1 MSSPLPPDPYAALG
15 VAKDVEF
22 SAIRSAYRKLALL
35 HHPDRIKDEALREK
49 GKDEFQKIQRAWEL
63 LGDAEK
69 RQRYDDR
76 VRLAELRKE
85 SMMRDS
91 PQRSASTANYST
103 RPAPAPAS
111 QAAHA
116 TNAREYREDGNYF
129 EEVRQPRNVPT
140 YDEPYT
146 YDEPSRTTSRKYP
159 EYEKRAPAPKT
170 EKKSKAASS
179 FAAAGLAAQFAS
191 KLRTQAAEKSK
202 SSRAEEKK
210 SDREKKRERT
220 EKVQTR
226 RTAYVGD
233 YSSDSDHTEVRPSM
247 RPSSRSKTT
256 SDYPR
261 TASSK
266 SEKPRELDEES
277 FDGKWEK
284 HHDDVKAYIS
294 KASNRPS
301 LDRSGSDAYQYWA
314 GGESK
319 GRKSGSDNEKR
330 PNSSKGRRTQDDYFT
345 PPFTKSTSSPNN
357 LRAHIE
363 ERAPPRSTV
372 GVSRDRDH
380 RERDR
385 ERERDRGRDKDREHD
400 RDREHRKVV
409 PPLSRSHTTPMPR
422 SSSKKDSAPSKGS
435 NLKHGEAHVH
445 DSSYSSSSSPQTP
458 EMREQSPPRTS
469 KGRYASTTSTK
480 YQIVDPEI
488 VDDEGARAPRIAKI
502 YPDEDRYARYHSP
515 EPISREAYT
524 RETDRRSRDKP
535 DRPKVDTS
543 SRSKSSRG
551 AAMMQEMA
559 GTVPPL
565 RRGDSGHH
573 TDSRASPRSPR
584 DTPPLSRHD
593 SGREKLFMEVSPEDR
608 YNRAY
613 PAEKANVAPRR
624 DAASAKYAN
633 YTRDAPDLREAE
645 YRSRF
650 PEPFRARRPSVY

>member
-15 VAKDVEF
+15 VAKDAEF

-91 PQRSASTANYST
+91 PQRAASTANYST
-103 RPAPAPAS
+103 RPTPAPA
-111 QAAHA
+111 AHTPHA
-116 TNAREYREDGNYF
+116 TNAREYREDGNFF
-129 EEVRQPRNVPT
+129 EEVRQPRHVPT
-140 YDEPYT
+140 YDESYA
-146 YDEPSRTTSRKYP
+146 YDEPSRSSSRKYP

-170 EKKSKAASS
+170 EKKSKTTTS

-191 KLRTQAAEKSK
+191 TLRSKAAEKSK
-202 SSRAEEKK
+202 SSKAEEKK

-226 RTAYVGD
+226 RTAYVDD
-233 YSSDSDHTEVRPSM
+233 YSSDSDYTEVRPSM

-261 TASSK
+261 TTSSK
-266 SEKPRELDEES
+266 SEKTRDLDEES
-277 FDGKWEK
+277 FDGKWER
-284 HHDDVKAYIS
+284 HHDDTKAYIS
-294 KASNRPS
+294 KASNRPGME
-301 LDRSGSDAYQYWA
+301 RSGSDAYQYWA
-314 GGESK
+314 GGETK
-319 GRKSGSDNEKR
+319 GRKSGSDSEKR
-330 PNSSKGRRTQDDYFT
+330 PSSSKGRRTQEDYFT
-345 PPFTKSTSSPNN
+345 PSFSKSTSSPSN
-357 LRAHIE
+357 LRAHVE

-372 GVSRDRDH
+372 GVSRDRD
-380 RERDR
+380 RERD
-385 ERERDRGRDKDREHD
+385 RDRGRDKDREHE
-400 RDREHRKVV
+400 RDREHRKVI

-422 SSSKKDSAPSKGS
+422 SSSKKDSAPPKGS
-435 NLKHGEAHVH
+435 NLKHSEAHVH

-488 VDDEGARAPRIAKI
+488 VDDEGGRGPRITKI
-502 YPDEDRYARYHSP
+502 YPDAERYARYHSP
-515 EPISREAYT
+515 EPISRDAYA

-535 DRPKVDTS
+535 ERPKVDTG

-551 AAMMQEMA
+551 ASMMADVAA
-559 GTVPPL
+559 GGVPPI

-593 SGREKLFMEVSPEDR
+593 SGRNKLFMEVPPEDR
-608 YNRAY
+608 YNRSY
-613 PAEKANVAPRR
+613 SGEKVNIAPRR
-624 DAASAKYAN
+624 DPSTAKYAEM
-633 YTRDAPDLREAE
+633 REAE
-645 YRSRF
+645 YSSRF
-650 PEPFRARRPSVY
+650 PEPIRVRRPSVY

>member
-1 MSSPLPPDPYAALG
+1 MASPLPPDPYAALG

-22 SAIRSAYRKLALL
+22 STIRSAYRKLALL

-91 PQRSASTANYST
+91 PQRAASTANYPM
-103 RPAPAPAS
+103 RPAPAPAAH
-111 QAAHA
+111 AAH
-116 TNAREYREDGNYF
+116 TPHTSNTREYREDGNYF

-140 YDEPYT
+140 YDEPYS

-159 EYEKRAPAPKT
+159 DYEKRTPAPKS
-170 EKKSKAASS
+170 EKKSKAASA
-179 FAAAGLAAQFAS
+179 FATAGLAAQFAS
-191 KLRTQAAEKSK
+191 TLRSRVAEKSK
-202 SSRAEEKK
+202 SSKADEKK

-233 YSSDSDHTEVRPSM
+233 YSSDSDHTEVRPSL
-247 RPSSRSKTT
+247 RPNSRSKTT

-261 TASSK
+261 TTPSK
-266 SEKPRELDEES
+266 SEKPREVDEES

-301 LDRSGSDAYQYWA
+301 MDRTASDAYQYWQS
-314 GGESK
+314 GEPK
-319 GRKSGSDNEKR
+319 GRKSGSDSEKR
-330 PNSSKGRRTQDDYFT
+330 PNSSKGRRSTQDDYFT
-345 PPFTKSTSSPNN
+345 PAFGKSTSSPSN
-357 LRAHIE
+357 LRAHLE

-385 ERERDRGRDKDREHD
+385 ERDRGRDKDREHE
-400 RDREHRKVV
+400 RDREPRKVV

-422 SSSKKDSAPSKGS
+422 SSSKKDSAPSKSS
-435 NLKHGEAHVH
+435 NLKHAEAHVH
-445 DSSYSSSSSPQTP
+445 ESSYSSSSSPQTP

-469 KGRYASTTSTK
+469 KGRYPATTSTK

-488 VDDEGARAPRIAKI
+488 VDDEGGRGPRITKI

-515 EPISREAYT
+515 DPISRDAYA

-535 DRPKVDTS
+535 ERPKVDTS
-543 SRSKSSRG
+543 SRGKSSRG
-551 AAMMQEMA
+551 ASMMADVAA
-559 GTVPPL
+559 GGVPPL

-584 DTPPLSRHD
+584 DTPPPSRHD
-593 SGREKLFMEVSPEDR
+593 SGRGKLFMEVPSEDR
-608 YNRAY
+608 YNRPY
-613 PAEKANVAPRR
+613 PAEKVNVAPRR
-624 DAASAKYAN
+624 DASAAKYADL
-633 YTRDAPDLREAE
+633 RDAE
-645 YRSRF
+645 YSSRF

>member
-15 VAKDVEF
+15 VAKDAEF
-22 SAIRSAYRKLALL
+22 SAIRSSYRKLALL

-85 SMMRDS
+85 AMTRDP
-91 PQRSASTANYST
+91 PQRAASTANYNT
-103 RPAPAPAS
+103 RTAAPAPAS
-111 QAAHA
+111 HAAHA
-116 TNAREYREDGNYF
+116 TNTREYREDGNFF
-129 EEVRQPRNVPT
+129 EEVRHPRNVPS
-140 YDEPYT
+140 YDEPYS

-159 EYEKRAPAPKT
+159 EYEKRAPAPKS
-170 EKKSKAASS
+170 EKRSKAAST
-179 FAAAGLAAQFAS
+179 FATAGLAAQFAS

-202 SSRAEEKK
+202 SSRAEERK

-261 TASSK
+261 TSK
-266 SEKPRELDEES
+266 TEKPRDLDEES

-314 GGESK
+314 GGDPK
-319 GRKSGSDNEKR
+319 GRKSGSDNERR

-345 PPFTKSTSSPNN
+345 PTFTKSTSSPNN

-363 ERAPPRSTV
+363 ERTPARSTV
-372 GVSRDRDH
+372 GVS
-380 RERDR
+380 RDR
-385 ERERDRGRDKDREHD
+385 ERERDRGRDKDREHE
-400 RDREHRKVV
+400 REREHRKVI

-435 NLKHGEAHVH
+435 NLKHGEVH

-469 KGRYASTTSTK
+469 KGRYASNTTSTK
-480 YQIVDPEI
+480 YHVDPEI
-488 VDDEGARAPRIAKI
+488 VDDEGIRAPRVTKI
-502 YPDEDRYARYHSP
+502 YPEEDRYPRYHSP
-515 EPISREAYT
+515 EPLSRDAYT

-535 DRPKVDTS
+535 ERPKVDTT
-543 SRSKSSRG
+543 SRAKSSRG
-551 AAMMQEMA
+551 AAMMENLA
-559 GTVPPL
+559 GGIPPI

-593 SGREKLFMEVSPEDR
+593 SGREKLFNEISPEDR
-608 YNRAY
+608 YTRPY
-613 PAEKANVAPRR
+613 PAEKINMAPRR
-624 DAASAKYAN
+624 DASTTKYAN
-633 YTRDAPDLREAE
+633 YPRDAPDVD